1 MKLSETAGDQR
12 KTHLDYVDNRW
23 KQLHEKTN
31 DRAEKSSAYLMLTN
45 SGSAIA
51 VVSFMGANKSLT
63 PIPGAPVML
72 LFFLL
77 GVVLVG
83 MGHAVGYYRS
93 NWLFSG
99 WRNDVSDYY
108 GDKLTWNELLQR
120 DRLRSRYFVWADVV
134 AWFSFGSFLTGLGI
148 GIYNAIKMVN

>member
-1 MKLSETAGDQR
+1 MKLSETTGDQR
-12 KTHLDYVDNRW
+12 KSHLEYVDNRW
-23 KQLHEKTN
+23 KQLHEMSK
-31 DRAEKSSAYLMLTN
+31 DRAEKAWAYLMLTN
-45 SGSAIA
+45 SGSAVA

-77 GVVLVG
+77 GIVLVG
-83 MGHAVGYYRS
+83 VGHAIGYYRS

-99 WRNDVSDYY
+99 WRNDTSDYF
-108 GDKLTWNELLQR
+108 GEKLSWNELLER
-120 DRLRSRYFVWADVV
+120 DKLRSRYFVWVDVV
-134 AWFSFGSFLTGLGI
+134 AWISFGSFLTGLGT